1 MITVIKSPT
10 KQYQEKIP
18 RKHFVC
24 KHCGTEWLADPNDY
38 QIVPAGVWINDV
50 EQEDYRV
57 NCPICGQ
64 RLYLYFFEKN
74 QLWENVSY
82 NQTKFN
88 TLLKI

>member
-38 QIVPAGVWINDV
+38 KTVFEVRMAREHIN
-50 EQEDYRV
+50 
-57 NCPICGQ
+57 
-64 RLYLYFFEKN
+64 
-74 QLWENVSY
+74 
-82 NQTKFN
+82 
-88 TLLKI
+88 